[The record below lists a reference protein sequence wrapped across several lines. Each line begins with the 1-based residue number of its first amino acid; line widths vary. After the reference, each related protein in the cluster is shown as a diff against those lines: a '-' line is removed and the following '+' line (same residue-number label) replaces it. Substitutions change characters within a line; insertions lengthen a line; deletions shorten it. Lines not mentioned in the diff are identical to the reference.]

1 MDEIPRHYNNDSHA
15 RMYKYQDDAVN
26 WMKSRELDADTPGG
40 FLCHEMGLGKTR
52 IMCRLI
58 KSRRVPF
65 TLVLTTKSTTESW
78 LAELRRQSQF
88 AFDVVPFDLEFVPS
102 RDTVM
107 VGTHHSVLK
116 KVVPWAVSRIVVD
129 EIHMLRSMKQL
140 FWCIARIPARVHWG
154 ITATPYNNGSRDI
167 RAYTEFL
174 KPGLPAD
181 EFGKY
186 MIRKTRADVMP
197 DGPKLEMTK
206 YVYDFETD
214 EEKRL
219 YDYVAGRI
227 DDANDWIVANA
238 RRLPFHVRGV
248 MMATL
253 SLRKRQAA
261 IHPQIVLDVERV
273 WRAQMPPLPG
283 AADVEVWDPEK
294 VTKFKHILKLV
305 KEDRA
310 GGRSTMIVTHFQTE
324 MTLLQDMLV
333 KAKIRCHVLNG
344 KTKAKDRAALE
355 TLGNSGAT
363 NLEIASLL
371 DQTTFLPDEIIDHIL
386 GYVDSPK
393 VLLLQIRAGGVGL
406 SLPWVHHVINTSPD
420 WNPFMEL
427 QAVYRAYRATTR
439 HNVKVTSLYF
449 RNTIDTDIQER
460 QAEKFTNSLKW
471 TGDAEE
477 SISEFISMPV

>member
-1 MDEIPRHYNNDSHA
+1 
-15 RMYKYQDDAVN
+15 MYKYQDDAVN
-26 WMKSRELDADTPGG
+26 WMKSRELDADIPGG

-52 IMCRLI
+52 MVCRLI

-78 LAELRRQSQF
+78 LAELRCQSQF
-88 AFDVVPFDLEFVPS
+88 AFDVVPFDMQFVPS

-116 KVVPWAVSRIVVD
+116 KIVPWTVSRIVVD

-140 FWCIARIPARVHWG
+140 FWCVERIPAGLRWG
-154 ITATPYNNGSRDI
+154 ITATPFNNGSKDI

-174 KPGLPAD
+174 KPGMPVD
-181 EFGKY
+181 DFCKY

-206 YVYDFETD
+206 YVYDFETV

-227 DDANDWIVANA
+227 DDENDWIVANA
-238 RRLPFHVRGV
+238 GRLPVHVRGA

-273 WRAQMPPLPG
+273 WRAQMPEVM
-283 AADVEVWDPEK
+283 DVEQWDPLK

-305 KEDRA
+305 NEDRA
-310 GGRSTMIVTHFQTE
+310 SGRSTMIVTHFQTE
-324 MTLLQDMLV
+324 MTLLQEMLAKANV
-333 KAKIRCHVLNG
+333 KCNVLNG
-344 KTKAKDRAALE
+344 KTKTKDRAALE
-355 TLGNSGAT
+355 TLGHTGAT
-363 NLEIASLL
+363 PLEIAALL
-371 DQTTFLPDEIIDHIL
+371 DKATFMPDVLIDHIL
-386 GYVDSPK
+386 GYVDGPN

-420 WNPFMEL
+420 WNPFTEL
-427 QAVYRAYRATTR
+427 QAVYRAYRATTK

-449 RNTIDTDIQER
+449 RDTIDTDIQER
-460 QAEKFTNSLKW
+460 QADKFSRSLKW
-471 TGDAEE
+471 TGDPEE